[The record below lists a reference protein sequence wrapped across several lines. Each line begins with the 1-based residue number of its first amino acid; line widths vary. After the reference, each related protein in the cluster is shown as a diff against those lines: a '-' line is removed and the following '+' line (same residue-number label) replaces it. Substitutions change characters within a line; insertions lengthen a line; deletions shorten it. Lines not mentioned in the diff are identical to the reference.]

1 MTSRFAC
8 VSLANEH
15 KFIKEIDLAK
25 EDLSAR
31 QKQILEF
38 INGFDEEHSYPPTIR
53 DIQYACSI
61 SSTSVVDYNLKI
73 LERKGYIRRDREVS
87 RGIEVLGGHRT
98 RVQVDRVP
106 LLGSI
111 AAGEPIPV
119 AGQDSWVTAEP
130 LDVLDLPQGFIRDAR
145 DAYALTVKG
154 TSMIDALV
162 DDGDTV
168 FVRPVT
174 SISDGDMVVAWL
186 KTEKEVTLKR
196 LYHEGSRIRLQ
207 PANVTMQPIYVDP
220 DNIEVQGKV
229 VAVLR
234 SSV

>member
-1 MTSRFAC
+1 M
-8 VSLANEH
+8 
-15 KFIKEIDLAK
+15 AK
-25 EDLSAR
+25 EELSAR

-53 DIQYACSI
+53 DIQYACTI

-87 RGIEVLGGHRT
+87 RGIEVLGGDRQ
-98 RVQVDRVP
+98 RVQANRVP
-106 LLGSI
+106 VLGSI

-119 AGQDSWVTAEP
+119 PAQESWASAEP
-130 LDVLDLPQGFIRDAR
+130 VDMLDIPQGFLSNVEG
-145 DAYALTVKG
+145 AYALRVKG

-168 FVRPVT
+168 IVRPVT

-186 KTEKEVTLKR
+186 KIEKEVTLKR

-207 PANVTMQPIYVDP
+207 PANSTMQPIYVDP

-229 VAVLR
+229 VAVIR
-234 SSV
+234 NSV